1 MSHLARGRLK
11 FAVFICAVTVIAY
24 SCSGKKSEQND
35 ERAEQAAP
43 VDPDAPAIVVAM
55 IEAHGGMAAWR
66 SATSVSFE
74 DEFMTPDSAAVKS
87 RVMVDQRKRR
97 VYMDFPGTDQSM
109 AWDGRRAWSMNWQ
122 QPYPPRF
129 LALLNYYFTN
139 LPWLTMDPGV
149 RLAVAGKDSLWVD
162 KTEYHV
168 VKMSFA
174 PGTGDTPRDTY
185 RLYIDPA
192 SKRLRAC
199 AYTATYRA
207 LMPDSVGTM
216 PENILVYDEFTK
228 ADGLLVPASYTIYSN
243 LHQPLAMCRIRDWA
257 FNRPFDEARMTTPD
271 SAVIDESIP

>member
-1 MSHLARGRLK
+1 MNTPLIRRRTVALC
-11 FAVFICAVTVIAY
+11 ICAVLAVAL
-24 SCSGKKSEQND
+24 SCSKKKTEENEQRAD
-35 ERAEQAAP
+35 EAAP
-43 VDPDAPAIVVAM
+43 VDADAPAIVVAM

-87 RVMVDQRKRR
+87 RVMVDQDRRR
-97 VYMDFPGTDQSM
+97 VYIDFPGTDQSM

-139 LPWLTMDPGV
+139 LPWLTLDPGV
-149 RLAVAGKDSLWVD
+149 RLSVAGKDSLWID
-162 KTEYHV
+162 KTEYHIV
-168 VKMSFA
+168 NMSFA

-199 AYTATYRA
+199 AYTITYRA
-207 LMPDSVGTM
+207 LVPDSVDAM

-228 ADGLLVPASYTIYSN
+228 ADGLLVPASYTIYSS

-257 FNRPFDEARMTTPD
+257 FNRPFDEKRMAMPD
-271 SAVIDESIP
+271 SAVIDETVP

>member
-1 MSHLARGRLK
+1 
-11 FAVFICAVTVIAY
+11 
-24 SCSGKKSEQND
+24 
-35 ERAEQAAP
+35 
-43 VDPDAPAIVVAM
+43 M
-55 IEAHGGMAAWR
+55 IEAHGGMATWR

-97 VYMDFPGTDQSM
+97 VYIDFPGTDQSM

-149 RLAVAGKDSLWVD
+149 RLAVAGKDSLWID

-174 PGTGDTPRDTY
+174 AGTGDTPRDTY

-192 SKRLRAC
+192 TNRLKAC
-199 AYTATYRA
+199 AYQVTYRA
-207 LMPDSVGTM
+207 LLPDSVDAM

-257 FNRPFDEARMTTPD
+257 FNRPFDEKRMAMPD
-271 SAVIDESIP
+271 SAVIDESVP